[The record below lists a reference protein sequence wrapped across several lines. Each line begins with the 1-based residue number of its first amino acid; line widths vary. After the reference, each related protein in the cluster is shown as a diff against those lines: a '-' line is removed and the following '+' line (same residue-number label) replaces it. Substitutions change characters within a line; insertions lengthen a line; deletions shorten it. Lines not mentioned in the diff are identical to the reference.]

1 MSHRVAGRR
10 SSNFIGMQAKATAE
24 TAVVLVA
31 VEVME
36 VKELVVAEEAEEDA
50 VVVEEEQAEK
60 LMRKM
65 VVRLVERD

>member
-1 MSHRVAGRR
+1 
-10 SSNFIGMQAKATAE
+10 MQAKATAE